1 VCDRDTWLE
10 KVWKILGFPESLL
23 FDIEHKLHELGA
35 VELEDLL
42 VLADSKEDLQEL
54 ELGFTDQAL
63 SQFWEKV
70 DEASQE
76 SEAWLQQQA
85 ADKTRQQQREEEER
99 VIPEPAHDTCHM
111 TRGILGTSR
120 LVPSR
125 CSTAADRCFRMFV
138 RAQSRRPRTRL
149 QRAAE
154 RRRVVVG
161 VPGKLNACHPHDS
174 CSGACVRPY
183 CTVPCEISVL
193 WPYPVGSPHHRWPP
207 SCRTVY

>member
-1 VCDRDTWLE
+1 M
-10 KVWKILGFPESLL
+10 
-23 FDIEHKLHELGA
+23 
-35 VELEDLL
+35 
-42 VLADSKEDLQEL
+42 LADSKEDLQEL

-111 TRGILGTSR
+111 TRAILGTSR

-161 VPGKLNACHPHDS
+161 VPGKLNAYHPHDS
-174 CSGACVRPY
+174 CGGARVRLYCAVRDICTMALSCWVTTAGLLAVALCTDGSRPLSFYIASASSGGCLCLLVNM
-183 CTVPCEISVL
+183 SVMTHRL
-193 WPYPVGSPHHRWPP
+193 SGVG
-207 SCRTVY
+207 